1 MDVAELART
10 EDGQGGEQ
18 AAAKADGACEQRPPA
33 ITLDSHQED
42 GGSVTNGSY
51 GLVGRHP
58 SMLSIMEVIR
68 RVASTDA
75 TVLITGESGTG
86 KELVAEAIHRMSPR
100 RRGRFVPVHCG
111 AIPEELLESEMFG
124 HEKGAFTGAIT
135 SRVGRFRLADEGTIF
150 LDEIG
155 EMSPKLQV
163 KLLRVLEDGR
173 VEPVGSVTTHQVNV
187 RIIAATNRNLQDPVA
202 SCTFREDLY
211 YRLRVVPI
219 EMPPLR
225 RRRED
230 IPLLVRHFLH
240 DLHTRKGLRHCS
252 IGDDAMDAL
261 MHYPWPGNVREL
273 KNVLEQ
279 MLVLGEGSG
288 DLTIRDLPAH
298 LLGSRPAEASAGTS
312 APWDFGPRGIDFYR
326 EMEVIEDRIIA
337 QALRLSAG
345 NKKEAARLL
354 RVNRTTLL
362 EKLKRKRQQDGLL
375 ARLLSEGIDQG
386 APPPGRAEQP
396 MPHDVG
402 RPVGPLP
409 I

>member
-10 EDGQGGEQ
+10 EDGQGDEGVG
-18 AAAKADGACEQRPPA
+18 KADGAPEQRPPA
-33 ITLDSHQED
+33 IVFDAHETDI
-42 GGSVTNGSY
+42 GSASNPY

-240 DLHTRKGLRHCS
+240 DLHTRKSLRQCNVS
-252 IGDDAMDAL
+252 EDAMDAL
-261 MHYPWPGNVREL
+261 VQYPWPGNVREL

-279 MLVLGEGSG
+279 MLVLGEGNG
-288 DLTIRDLPAH
+288 DITIRDLPAH
-298 LLGSRPAEASAGTS
+298 LISSRPAEASVGTS

-375 ARLLSEGIDQG
+375 ARLLSEGIDQT
-386 APPPGRAEQP
+386 APPLNRAEPSIPQ
-396 MPHDVG
+396 DVG
-402 RPVGPLP
+402 RSGSFP